1 MIRIKLLIS
10 FVLINF
16 YAYSKYWVETV
27 PTANEFLNFLKE
39 NNFRCDLMDYEM
51 LYEYFGY
58 DAESDISGFTEAI
71 NSYCEC
77 FIPKYFDEFN
87 LIKSGNDTFIKHL
100 KANNYRDFQV
110 TSLIAFQVFK
120 NIGLIPIELEQKI
133 YSVDMIKKFKL
144 YGVYAAEV
152 GDTSKPEKQIF
163 RGDKANRENKPW
175 SSLPSPLLFGSSHQ
189 IEYSAV
195 QEHDYSKTINDF
207 NIGDRTVTKI
217 FFDSK
222 DELTKS
228 IYYELVY
235 EDVGGERIWSI
246 VDLKKEVICA
256 DDPKIEK
263 NSCGECIYKKNVFA
277 D

>member
-1 MIRIKLLIS
+1 MKKIKLLVS

-16 YAYSKYWVETV
+16 CAYSQYWADAV

-39 NNFRCDLMDYEM
+39 NNFRCDLMDSEI

-58 DAESDISGFTEAI
+58 DAESDISGFLETI

-87 LIKSGNDTFIKHL
+87 LIKSVNDNFIKQL
-100 KANNYRDFQV
+100 KANNYQDFQV

-133 YSVDMIKKFKL
+133 YSVDLMKKFKL
-144 YGVYAAEV
+144 YGVYATEV
-152 GDTSKPEKQIF
+152 VDKSKPEKEIF
-163 RGDKANRENKPW
+163 RGDKANKENKPW
-175 SSLPSPLLFGSSHQ
+175 SSLPSPLLYGSSNQ
-189 IEYSAV
+189 IKYSAV
-195 QEHDYSKTINDF
+195 QEHDYSKTIDDF
-207 NIGDRTVTKI
+207 NVGDRTITKI

-246 VDLKKEVICA
+246 VDLKKEVICE
-256 DDPKIEK
+256 DHPKIEK
-263 NSCGECIYKKNVFA
+263 NSCGECVYKKKVFVR
-277 D
+277 